1 MGGQRQIGLDAV
13 RGIAIL
19 LVLQFHFNQP
29 VGVDAFD
36 MLLRPFRTTGWIGV
50 ELFFVLSGFLVGGIV
65 LAENA
70 APAGFDWRRFLLR
83 RGFRLWPILYLYVV
97 ALALGGVDW
106 SGMWPV
112 LLHIQNY
119 SDNIS
124 SPHLWS
130 LAVEEHFY
138 LLAAIG
144 LPWLARSASPRQI
157 FGTLAGLIV
166 AVNVLRLGAVA
177 CNVTWQHVHWHTE
190 FRLDALTAGVLLAAV
205 KRYRPDLFASLQR
218 RRKLLVLAALSGGA
232 LIACDFNALRYGS
245 IDLTLAWL
253 AAVPLVV
260 AASDFEIRGALA
272 RPARLMAGLGLIA
285 YPLYI
290 WHICVGNIASIT
302 LQGFGVVDPLAI
314 AIGRFGSAIGVAILL
329 HRTVE
334 LPFMALRERI
344 GPLSRAQPK
353 SARSLQELA

>member
-1 MGGQRQIGLDAV
+1 MGGERQIGLDAV

-19 LVLQFHFNQP
+19 LVLLFHFNQP
-29 VGVDAFD
+29 VGVGAFD
-36 MLLRPFRTTGWIGV
+36 MLLGPFRTTGWIGV

-70 APAGFDWRRFLLR
+70 TNAGFDWRRFLLR
-83 RGFRLWPILYLYVV
+83 RAFRLWPILYLYVA
-97 ALALGGVDW
+97 ALALGGVAW
-106 SGMWPV
+106 SGVWPV

-119 SDNIS
+119 SDNARS
-124 SPHLWS
+124 HLWS

-144 LPWLARSASPRQI
+144 LPWLARIASPRQI

-177 CNVTWQHVHWHTE
+177 GNVSWYHVHNFTQ

-205 KRYRPDLFASLQR
+205 KLHRPDLFASLQR
-218 RRKLLVLAALSGGA
+218 RRILLLLMAISGCVIIAFNFDVLR
-232 LIACDFNALRYGS
+232 NGS

-253 AAVPLVV
+253 AAVPLVI
-260 AASDFEIRGALA
+260 AASDLEVRGALV
-272 RPARLMAGLGLIA
+272 RPTRLMAALGLIA

-290 WHICVGNIASIT
+290 WHILIGNIASIA
-302 LQGFGVVDPLAI
+302 LQGFGVVDPLTI
-314 AIGRFGSAIGVAILL
+314 AIGRFACAIGLALLL
-329 HRTVE
+329 HRMVE
-334 LPFMALRERI
+334 LPCMALRERI
-344 GPLSRAQPK
+344 GPLSRAQRK
-353 SARSLQELA
+353 SVRPLQECA